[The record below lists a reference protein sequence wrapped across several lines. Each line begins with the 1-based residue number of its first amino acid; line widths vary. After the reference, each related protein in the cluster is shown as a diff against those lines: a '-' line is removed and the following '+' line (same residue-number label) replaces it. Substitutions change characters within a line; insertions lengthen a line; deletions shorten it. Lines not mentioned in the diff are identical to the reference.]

1 MTWLHES
8 EPYASMICSQ
18 LHACEESVHDGS
30 PGPQLS
36 EAVARPKLEVGNR
49 MAPGYEAI
57 F

>member
-18 LHACEESVHDGS
+18 PHACNESVHDGS
-30 PGPQLS
+30 PGPQLG
-36 EAVARPKLEVGNR
+36 EIAARPKLGMRNR